1 MENYYKCCR
10 CNDTKVLYV
19 NIIFCRF
26 CNLSSVCNK
35 CFHFMETTYDFYD
48 IVCPLCSQVYYGQ
61 LRNSILKYAL
71 YYSIGTEKMSLSL
84 LNIWKRN

>member
-1 MENYYKCCR
+1 
-10 CNDTKVLYV
+10 
-19 NIIFCRF
+19 
-26 CNLSSVCNK
+26 
-35 CFHFMETTYDFYD
+35 METTYDFYD
-48 IVCPLCSQVYYGQ
+48 IVCPLCSQVYCGQ